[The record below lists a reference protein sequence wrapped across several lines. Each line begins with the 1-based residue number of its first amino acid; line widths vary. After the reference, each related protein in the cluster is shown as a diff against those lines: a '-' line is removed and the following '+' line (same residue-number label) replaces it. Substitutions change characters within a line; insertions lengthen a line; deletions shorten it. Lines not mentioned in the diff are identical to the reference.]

1 EMVSSDLGFTLL
13 PEIAIE
19 NSMIKFNDQIT
30 AKPIEDAPSRTLALV
45 TRKSTPLQSEF
56 DVLLQIMQKITTNLH
71 E

>member
-1 EMVSSDLGFTLL
+1 
-13 PEIAIE
+13 
-19 NSMIKFNDQIT
+19 
-30 AKPIEDAPSRTLALV
+30 SRTLALV

>member
-1 EMVSSDLGFTLL
+1 MVSSDLGFTLL

-45 TRKSTPLQSEF
+45 TRKKYA
-56 DVLLQIMQKITTNLH
+56 VAK
-71 E
+71 